1 MTDENTHM
9 VAAEDSTHTQPAV
22 NDDLER
28 TKAIGRKRGGGTII
42 TTHVR
47 NSFLKNESAVTPVLN
62 TAFVLEGVRYDAIKL
77 LSESSGEA
85 QVYLVENEGKRYVLK
100 LYYPSFS
107 PKENILRIIWN
118 FDFEFIIKIYG
129 YGKTFLNGSSR
140 DYELMEY
147 LEGGTFNE
155 YRLNGDFEKFRRI
168 ALSCAGALAYC
179 HNNNIIHKDIKPG
192 NFFFRDA
199 EHTEVVLGDF
209 GISSLCDEEELF
221 HKTTQA
227 RTPVYAAPEM
237 YENVIDR
244 EVEITHKIDFYSLG
258 ITLLYLWL
266 GKNPFSNDERAMM
279 RMKSEGKLPNLNKLP
294 ESVNRLVRGLT
305 VVNPEK
311 RWGYEEVERWY
322 KGEEV
327 QVDESSVY
335 LRYKSFIVDPERNLV
350 ADDAK
355 ELASLLYDHK
365 ALGIKYLYSK
375 RISKWLEECGNPKL
389 ATEIDDIVE
398 KRYPINQEAGFW
410 AAVFTLDKSFPYYDV
425 KGKACTDVH
434 ELVLTLLGHK
444 KEYGLLLQDPCD
456 PLFIYLES
464 VTDKNVD
471 RIRSYF
477 TGDDS
482 EIAIWKLIYEIDGDI
497 PFLSGKPS
505 STISEIVK
513 SFGVEDCSEDEWKSV
528 VDGRLLS
535 WMINKGDA
543 ALCEEI
549 RILTENKPYSKVL
562 AYSVLYHLDRLAGYD
577 LKFATSKELIAEI
590 MNRDLQEAQSLN
602 EKDFRKYMADYIDE
616 KGRLFQYAKLH
627 GWNDVLH
634 FKEYCFNLKSK
645 ENRERCGVYDWHT
658 AAYKFCA
665 GLGYV
670 PGYHVKDL
678 DETIYSLGALDALN
692 TRSIRTELRE
702 GSLKQWLTLFFHED
716 PFEHFKEEYS
726 YERTLENYLLK
737 LGKYDSSDVHYRR
750 FLMAREQVKEKL
762 EETERYFKDAHHRED
777 IWRTG
782 YMVFTGILFVSLLLF
797 GISNKAL
804 FSGYAAYAVGIP
816 AGLATMIMAGV
827 WGYFTGNGVLF
838 ILLSGAIGAATSAI
852 PVATVKWVG
861 HHYPGALLFTC
872 LLFVVLYFLIG
883 YFLGKRKSNTTIKD
897 LKGLFKEDINTSLL
911 EPLNY
916 TFKTKAEKFKASNFG
931 ALDDAINVVKAT
943 NSEVIIHY
951 MLWTFFM
958 ALFVLEFVCF
968 HPKLMNMKV
977 PDVTTWKIHW
987 GDDVEQWKEV
997 E

>member
-1 MTDENTHM
+1 MAD
-9 VAAEDSTHTQPAV
+9 DKTHTVV
-22 NDDLER
+22 NDTTQPVENDNLER
-28 TKAIGRKRGGGTII
+28 TKAIGRMRGGGTVV

-47 NSFLKNESAVTPVLN
+47 SSFKRSDGMAAPVLN
-62 TAFVLEGVRYDAIKL
+62 TAFVLEGTRYDAIKL
-77 LSESSGEA
+77 LSESSGEV
-85 QVYLVENEGKRYVLK
+85 QVYLVENAGKRYVLK

-118 FDFEFIIKIYG
+118 FNFEFIIKIYA

-155 YRLNGDFEKFRRI
+155 YRLNGDIERFRRI

-199 EHTEVVLGDF
+199 DHKEVVLGDF
-209 GISSLCDEEELF
+209 GISSLCDDEELF

-266 GKNPFSNDERAMM
+266 GKNPFSNNERAMM
-279 RMKSEGKLPNLNKLP
+279 RMKSEGKLPNLDKLP
-294 ESVNRLVRGLT
+294 EAVNRLIRGLT

-322 KGEEV
+322 KGEDV
-327 QVDESSVY
+327 PVDESSVY
-335 LRYKSFIVDPERNLV
+335 LRYKSFIVDPEKNLV
-350 ADDAK
+350 ADNAK
-355 ELASLLYDHK
+355 ELSSLLYDNK

-398 KRYPINQEAGFW
+398 KRYPINQDAGFL
-410 AAVFTLDKSFPYYDV
+410 AAIFTLDKSFPYYNI
-425 KGKACTDVH
+425 KGIACTNVH
-434 ELVLTLLGHK
+434 ELAITLLEYK
-444 KEYGLLLQDPCD
+444 KEYGLLLQDPFD

-464 VTDKNVD
+464 VTDKNIN

-477 TGDDS
+477 KTDDP

-497 PFLSGKPS
+497 PFLADKPS
-505 STISEIVK
+505 STVNEIVK
-513 SFGVEDCSEDEWKSV
+513 TFGLENCSEDEWESL

-549 RILTENKPYSKVL
+549 RILTDKKSYSKVL
-562 AYSVLYHLDRLAGYD
+562 AYNVLYHLDRSTGYD

-590 MNRDLQEAQSLN
+590 MNKDLQAAQSLN
-602 EKDFRKYMADYIDE
+602 EEEFKKHMSDYIDD
-616 KGRLFQYAKLH
+616 KGRLYQYAKLH

-634 FKEYCFNLKSK
+634 FKDYCFDLKSK

-665 GLGYV
+665 GLGFV
-670 PGYHVKDL
+670 PGYHIRDL
-678 DETIYSLGALDALN
+678 DETIYSLEALDALN
-692 TRSIRTELRE
+692 ARSIKTELRE

-726 YERTLENYLLK
+726 YEKTLECYLLK

-750 FLMAREQVKEKL
+750 FLMAKEQVKEKMA
-762 EETERYFKDAHHRED
+762 ESERYFKEAHHRED
-777 IWRTG
+777 MWRTSFIA
-782 YMVFTGILFVSLLLF
+782 FTIILLVSLLLF

-804 FSGYAAYAVGIP
+804 FTEYAAYAVGIP
-816 AGLATMIMAGV
+816 VGLATMVMSGV
-827 WGYFTGNGVLF
+827 WGYFTGNGVSF
-838 ILLSGAIGAATSAI
+838 ILLSGAIGALTSAI
-852 PVATVKWVG
+852 PVASIKWVG
-861 HHYPGALLFTC
+861 HHYPGALLITC
-872 LLFVVLYFLIG
+872 MLFVVAYFLIG
-883 YFLGKRKSNTTIKD
+883 YLLGMKKSRATIKD
-897 LKGLFKEDINTSLL
+897 LKGLFKEDVNTSLL

-931 ALDDAINVVKAT
+931 ALDDAINIVKAT

-958 ALFVLEFVCF
+958 VLLVFEFICF
-968 HPKLMNMKV
+968 HPKLMDLKV
-977 PDVTTWKIHW
+977 PNVTTWKINW

>member
-1 MTDENTHM
+1 MADEKTHT
-9 VAAEDSTHTQPAV
+9 VVDDSTTKPV
-22 NDDLER
+22 MSNNNLEK
-28 TKAIGRKRGGGTII
+28 TKAIGKKRGGGTVI

-47 NSFLKNESAVTPVLN
+47 SSFVTTDAVATPILN
-62 TAFVLEGVRYDAIKL
+62 TAFVLEGIRYDAIKL

-118 FDFEFIIKIYG
+118 FDFEFIIKMYE

-168 ALSCAGALAYC
+168 VLSCAGALAYC
-179 HNNNIIHKDIKPG
+179 HNNNIIHKDIKPS
-192 NFFFRDA
+192 NFFFRDINR
-199 EHTEVVLGDF
+199 TEVVLGDF
-209 GISSLCDEEELF
+209 GISSLCDDEELF

-244 EVEITHKIDFYSLG
+244 EVEITNKIDFYSLG

-266 GKNPFSNDERAMM
+266 GKNPFSNNERAMM
-279 RMKSEGKLPNLNKLP
+279 RMKSEGKLPNLDKLP
-294 ESVNRLVRGLT
+294 EPVNRLIRGLT

-311 RWGYEEVERWY
+311 RWGYDEVERWY

-335 LRYKSFIVDPERNLV
+335 LRYKSFIVDPETNLV

-355 ELASLLYDHK
+355 ELASLLYDNK

-398 KRYPINQEAGFW
+398 KRYPINQDAGFL
-410 AAVFTLDKSFPYYDV
+410 AAVFTLDKSFPYYDI
-425 KGKACTDVH
+425 KGIACTDVH
-434 ELVLTLLGHK
+434 ELAITLWEHK

-464 VTDKNVD
+464 VTDKNIN

-477 TGDDS
+477 KAGDP
-482 EIAIWKLIYEIDGDI
+482 EIAIWKLIYEIDGDV
-497 PFLSGKPS
+497 PFLADKPS
-505 STISEIVK
+505 STISEIVNAFA
-513 SFGVEDCSEDEWKSV
+513 SENCSEDEWKSI

-535 WMINKGDA
+535 WMYNKGDA

-549 RILTENKPYSKVL
+549 RILTENKLYSKVL
-562 AYSVLYHLDRLAGYD
+562 AYNVLYHLDRSIGYD

-590 MNRDLQEAQSLN
+590 MNRDLQAAQSLN
-602 EKDFRKYMADYIDE
+602 EEDFKKFMSDYIDD

-634 FKEYCFNLKSK
+634 FKEYCFDLKSK

-665 GLGYV
+665 GLGFV
-670 PGYHVKDL
+670 PGYHVRDL
-678 DETIYSLGALDALN
+678 DEVIYSLEALDALN
-692 TRSIRTELRE
+692 ARSIKTELRE

-726 YERTLENYLLK
+726 YEKTLESYLLK

-750 FLMAREQVKEKL
+750 FLMAKEQVKEKL
-762 EETERYFKDAHHRED
+762 AESERYFKDAHHRED

-782 YMVFTGILFVSLLLF
+782 YMVFTVILFVSLLFF

-804 FSGYAAYAVGIP
+804 FVSSAAYAVGVP
-816 AGLATMIMAGV
+816 VGLATMVMAGV
-827 WGYFTGNGVLF
+827 WGYFTGNGVTF
-838 ILLSGAIGAATSAI
+838 ILLSGAVGAATAAI
-852 PVATVKWVG
+852 PVTCIKWVG
-861 HHYPGALLFTC
+861 HHYPGALLITC
-872 LLFVVLYFLIG
+872 MLFVLIYFLIG
-883 YFLGKRKSNTTIKD
+883 YLLGMKKSRATIKD

-931 ALDDAINVVKAT
+931 VLDDAINVVKAT

-958 ALFVLEFVCF
+958 ALLVFEFVCF
-968 HPKLMNMKV
+968 HPKLMDLKV
-977 PDVTTWKIHW
+977 PNVTTWKINW